1 MNERKKPYVVSEK
14 DGFFYCHM
22 RGYPNIPV
30 FGSIGDRKKAESVC
44 KTMNRSVG
52 K

>member
-1 MNERKKPYVVSEK
+1 MNERKKPYMVSEK
-14 DGFFYCHM
+14 DGFFYCHR

-44 KTMNRSVG
+44 KIMNRSVG
-52 K
+52 R